1 MHLSPVHLSVSYR
14 WPVHTMEDM
23 EGFAHLEQAKS
34 SLPVTEALADE
45 IFSLPRYPSLCEEQQ
60 TRGSAALREVLR
72 TV

>member
-1 MHLSPVHLSVSYR
+1 MHLSPVHLSVNYR